1 MKRNRIVW
9 LLALVLLGWSFARSA
24 RAVDDPVE
32 FLRALQGGG
41 YPDVAVDYLNAL
53 KDNPK
58 APKEILDV
66 WDWEMSKSLRAASKW
81 AYNETEVKRYA
92 EQAEAHLKKFID
104 ENPKRPEAIRAG
116 AEAAATLAEEA
127 VRELRKAKEMTDKE
141 KRVEAMES
149 VRGKLLGVRGR
160 FVGALQVNVARL
172 KKTPAKDR
180 RRQDREDDVL
190 DGRVKV
196 AMVDFY
202 VGLTYPK
209 TSPERA
215 TNMEAAAKEFDD
227 LYQANRNTPTLWS
240 LTAHYFNG
248 RCKQEEG
255 KLADA
260 KDIYEEVLVADTK
273 DTSATPDNPKA
284 VRKQITATPLDD
296 LLAEVEQHDLE
307 CILAEDLKGYLKEV
321 SEWRTQHKPLER
333 RDGYQAISFDLAKVC
348 LRLAGGEKTSAADKK
363 RYTAA
368 ATHVL
373 SDMVKIPSQYQAE
386 AIKLRRQLLGGSDAD
401 EGLDEVIERAD
412 EAAQAKKWS
421 EAVELYQKAL
431 EAAAK
436 SKDAAKR
443 VPPLYNAVAVCY
455 CNIGLEAFR
464 KGDLPSAAKAFG
476 LILEDEHYQTTPTA
490 ASAGALLLNVLL
502 NQYNAMEEGT
512 DEEKAAK
519 LEARKKM
526 EEAANKIIARWPG
539 RPEADAARLAKARLL
554 VLDANTV
561 AEAPAG
567 KSQAEAVQQ
576 RVVKFLEKM
585 KEATAIF
592 KEINPKSEHYVTA
605 LYLTGYTYWRR
616 YRLEKREIEGI
627 EADSPPASSQSQK
640 LLDET
645 KAQID
650 LFRQTAV
657 KVMQRAVETLKATPP
672 QEGKK
677 QLVTDS
683 KLLLAEM
690 LLDQGD
696 PKASAALFQ
705 ELIDEREKAEIKGLD
720 PTALQIC
727 NGAVQ
732 AYLLMDDIDKAGKVS
747 KLLLKLGPDASNVNF
762 SLTTFGR
769 KLEAE
774 RNKAQT
780 ALDAAKTPSE
790 VEAAK
795 KKRDLYDPLLTD
807 LLENLA
813 ERTKLTPASMV
824 WIAQTAAALGMSGVA
839 EKVAKQFQT
848 NLENDEW
855 FAKEGAKGA
864 ARISSLLISI
874 LRQRGKFDEATAQV
888 EALIAQKP
896 KALEPQM
903 ERCLILQTWAEKN
916 AEKYPDAVHAW
927 EGLRRKL
934 EKVGVGKATGEARKK
949 PRELYDVTYNEA
961 QCLYKWAKKAGDK
974 KNAKDGLQLLKQM
987 LLLDP
992 KLNGPDTVS
1001 RFILLAN
1008 QLELLLGMELT
1019 KKPGPAAP
1027 AKKADAPKP
1036 NTPKADAPK

>member
-1 MKRNRIVW
+1 MKAIRTVVLFA
-9 LLALVLLGWSFARSA
+9 LLPAGLFSAGTA

-66 WDWEMSKSLRAASKW
+66 WDWEMSKSLRAASRW
-81 AYNETEVKRYA
+81 AYNETEAKRYA

-127 VRELRKAKEMTDKE
+127 LREYRKAKDMTDKE
-141 KRVEAMES
+141 KRAEAMKA
-149 VRGKLLGVRGR
+149 VRDKLLGVRGR

-209 TSPERA
+209 TSTERA
-215 TNMEAAAKEFDD
+215 TNMEAAAKEFDN

-240 LTAHYFNG
+240 LTAHYFTG

-255 KLADA
+255 KLAEA

-273 DTSATPDNPKA
+273 DTSAATPPDNPKA
-284 VRKQITATPLDD
+284 ARKPPPTATPLDD
-296 LLAEVEQHDLE
+296 LLAEIEQHYLE
-307 CILAEDLKGYLKEV
+307 CILAEDLRGYLKEV
-321 SEWRTQHKPLER
+321 SEWRTQHKPLEK

-363 RYTAA
+363 RYTTA

-412 EAAQAKKWS
+412 EAAQGKKWS

-443 VPPLYNAVAVCY
+443 TPPLYNAVAGCY
-455 CNIGLEAFR
+455 CNIGLEDFR
-464 KGDLPSAAKAFG
+464 KGDLPAAAKAFN

-567 KSQAEAVQQ
+567 KSQTEAVQQ
-576 RVVKFLEKM
+576 RVAKFLEKM

-645 KAQID
+645 KAQVD
-650 LFRQTAV
+650 VFRQTAV

-672 QEGKK
+672 QEGRR

-690 LLDQGD
+690 LLEQGD

-780 ALDAAKTPSE
+780 ALDAAKTPNE

-824 WIAQTAAALGMSGVA
+824 WIAQTAAALGMNGVA

-848 NLENDEW
+848 NLENDEY

-916 AEKYPDAVHAW
+916 AEKYSDAVHAW

-934 EKVGVGKATGEARKK
+934 EKVGVQGGKATGETRKK

-961 QCLYKWAKKAGDK
+961 LCLHNWAKKAGDK

-992 KLNGPDTVS
+992 KLNGENTVT
-1001 RFILLAN
+1001 RFITLAN
-1008 QLELLLGMELT
+1008 KLELLLGMELT
-1019 KKPGPAAP
+1019 KKAGPAAP
-1027 AKKADAPKP
+1027 AKKADAPK
-1036 NTPKADAPK
+1036 